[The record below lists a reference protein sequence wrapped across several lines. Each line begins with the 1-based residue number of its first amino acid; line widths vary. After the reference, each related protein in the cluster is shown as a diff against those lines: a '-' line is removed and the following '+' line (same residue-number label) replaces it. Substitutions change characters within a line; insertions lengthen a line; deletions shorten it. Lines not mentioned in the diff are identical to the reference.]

1 MEIRPNMPVAAAP
14 RQSPAVNSQNPNATT
29 AAQQFAAL
37 AAQKTVALVQ
47 QTQTVKAPQAAAG
60 TEKSQSARTATQTG
74 RAFDNDANAVIAR
87 SDSRRG
93 AGLDA
98 LA

>member
-74 RAFDNDANAVIAR
+74 RAFDNDANALIANR
-87 SDSRRG
+87 PLKNPF
-93 AGLDA
+93 AVVA
-98 LA
+98 IA